1 MIEQKKEIRADLQTE
16 ASPTPHSLQ
25 SRLIASDL
33 SSVGRYTLC
42 SDFV

>member
-1 MIEQKKEIRADLQTE
+1 MIEQVKEIRADLQTQ

-25 SRLIASDL
+25 SRQIASDP
-33 SSVGRYTLC
+33 SSIERYTLC